1 MVLATLLVNRSRVFG
16 DVEGAI
22 AQTFF
27 HVDENVGQ
35 LAVIG
40 HDGLGHIAA
49 LAGRVLAHVN
59 FLPLSG
65 GAGKGHSA
73 THAGRGRGIN
83 WRRGWRRFYFRARRS
98 ALLFIGVFLLAT
110 ARQYSQQA
118 EHAHC
123 RPYFLIHYVALS
135 SDVSLRTSLVVGLWS
150 LAKINVC
157 GERPTTND
165 QGRSSKAQH
174 STANHRCLPPRS
186 DRQPVSAYSVAA
198 LKPGCVPWR
207 PLPAAVPRPS
217 AGICNPPA
225 ACSGLS
231 HSPGTKAESDRRTP
245 SGCFPV

>member
-73 THAGRGRGIN
+73 THAGRSRKIN
-83 WRRGWRRFYFRARRS
+83 WRGGWRRFYFRARRS

-123 RPYFLIHYVALS
+123 RPYFLIHYIALS
-135 SDVSLRTSLVVGLWS
+135 SDVSLRSSLVVGRWLES
-150 LAKINVC
+150 TSVAR
-157 GERPTTND
+157 GQRPTAKN
-165 QGRSSKAQH
+165 QGRSSQN
-174 STANHRCLPPRS
+174 TTFYREPPLL
-186 DRQPVSAYSVAA
+186 AA
-198 LKPGCVPWR
+198 PG
-207 PLPAAVPRPS
+207 
-217 AGICNPPA
+217 
-225 ACSGLS
+225 
-231 HSPGTKAESDRRTP
+231 
-245 SGCFPV
+245 